1 MLADLLNT
9 VIETVQGMNL
19 WLVAGIAFLGL
30 LLETSLFVGFL
41 VPGDATLL
49 VTATSVTSFERW
61 GLIVIAAV
69 LGALAGESIGYALG
83 RWLGPTLKRSWLGR
97 RIGLENWAQ
106 AETLLAQRGGLTVFV
121 SRFLPV
127 FHSLVPVTAGMARM
141 RYRKFMAWTLP
152 ACVLWALAYVSVGAF
167 ATSSYQQLS
176 TQLHWAGF
184 VFAAIIAVFVLVMWL
199 VKRWLS
205 KRVAAQL
212 AADTKPDHTTVP

>member
-9 VIETVQGMNL
+9 VIDTVQGMNL

-106 AETLLAQRGGLTVFV
+106 AETLLAQRGGLAVFV

-152 ACVLWALAYVSVGAF
+152 ACLLWAVAYVSVGAF
-167 ATSSYQQLS
+167 ATSSFQQLS

-184 VFAAIIAVFVLVMWL
+184 IFAAIIAVFVLVMWL
-199 VKRWLS
+199 AKRWLS
-205 KRVAAQL
+205 KRVATQL
-212 AADTKPDHTTVP
+212 AADTKPDPSTVP

>member
-9 VIETVQGMNL
+9 VIETVQGMNP

-61 GLIVIAAV
+61 SLIVIAAV

-97 RIGLENWAQ
+97 RIGLENWEQ

-152 ACVLWALAYVSVGAF
+152 ACLLWAVAYVSVGAF

-184 VFAAIIAVFVLVMWL
+184 IFAAIIAVFVLVMWF

-212 AADTKPDHTTVP
+212 AADTKPDPSTVP

>member
-106 AETLLAQRGGLTVFV
+106 AETLLAQRGGLAVFV

-127 FHSLVPVTAGMARM
+127 LHSLVPVTAGMARM

-152 ACVLWALAYVSVGAF
+152 ACLLWAVAYVSVGAF
-167 ATSSYQQLS
+167 ATSSFQQLS

-184 VFAAIIAVFVLVMWL
+184 IFAAIIAVFVLVMWF

-212 AADTKPDHTTVP
+212 AADTKPDPSTVP

>member
-106 AETLLAQRGGLTVFV
+106 AETLLAQRGGLAVFV

-152 ACVLWALAYVSVGAF
+152 ACLLWAVAYVSVGAF
-167 ATSSYQQLS
+167 ATSSFQQLS

-184 VFAAIIAVFVLVMWL
+184 IFAAIITVFVLVMWL

-205 KRVAAQL
+205 KRVATQL
-212 AADTKPDHTTVP
+212 ATDTKPDPSTVP